1 MAGKIQNQNLLSYL
15 DYTKQPW
22 GKLFYKI
29 IFKQLP
35 ECKNKRIL
43 DFGSGFG
50 ITANHMA
57 KSNRVTA
64 VEPSDDMLTLGSYDE
79 DITLYKNAEILS
91 QLPDKSFDAI
101 ICHNVLEYT
110 DNRREILRQ
119 FCRLLADD
127 GFISI
132 VKHNKAGRIMQ
143 KAVFDYEIDSVKKML
158 NNENLTSVKFG
169 EIRIYENKDLIN
181 DSDSKLKLDS
191 SYGICT
197 FYGLQNNNIKF
208 CDSWINTMLDL
219 ELSVSQIEE
228 FRNIAFYHHLILKKQ
243 NNHFK
248 GENNG

>member
-119 FCRLLADD
+119 FCSL
-127 GFISI
+127 
-132 VKHNKAGRIMQ
+132 VMQ

-191 SYGICT
+191 CYGICT

>member
-1 MAGKIQNQNLLSYL
+1 
-15 DYTKQPW
+15 
-22 GKLFYKI
+22 
-29 IFKQLP
+29 
-35 ECKNKRIL
+35 
-43 DFGSGFG
+43 
-50 ITANHMA
+50 
-57 KSNRVTA
+57 
-64 VEPSDDMLTLGSYDE
+64 
-79 DITLYKNAEILS
+79 
-91 QLPDKSFDAI
+91 
-101 ICHNVLEYT
+101 
-110 DNRREILRQ
+110 
-119 FCRLLADD
+119 
-127 GFISI
+127 
-132 VKHNKAGRIMQ
+132 MQ

-181 DSDSKLKLDS
+181 DSDNKLKLDS
-191 SYGICT
+191 CYGICT